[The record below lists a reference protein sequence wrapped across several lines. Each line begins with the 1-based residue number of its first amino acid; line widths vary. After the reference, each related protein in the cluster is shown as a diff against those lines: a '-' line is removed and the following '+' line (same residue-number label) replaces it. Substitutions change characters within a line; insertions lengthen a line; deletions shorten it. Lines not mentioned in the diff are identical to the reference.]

1 MCKQERRL
9 GVRSLNS
16 IMRSDDLMIFASE
29 IECTNDRTK
38 GIRVP
43 KIKGKN
49 QILENFK
56 IFLTLARSLASSI
69 LAESTITCS
78 KLTIETLE
86 QCVKYFQS

>member
-1 MCKQERRL
+1 MCRQERRL

-38 GIRVP
+38 GIRVL

-49 QILENFK
+49 QILENF
-56 IFLTLARSLASSI
+56 FLTLARSLASSI

>member
-16 IMRSDDLMIFASE
+16 AMHSGDLMIFTSE

-38 GIRVP
+38 GIRVL

-49 QILENFK
+49 QILENF
-56 IFLTLARSLASSI
+56 FLTLARSLASSI